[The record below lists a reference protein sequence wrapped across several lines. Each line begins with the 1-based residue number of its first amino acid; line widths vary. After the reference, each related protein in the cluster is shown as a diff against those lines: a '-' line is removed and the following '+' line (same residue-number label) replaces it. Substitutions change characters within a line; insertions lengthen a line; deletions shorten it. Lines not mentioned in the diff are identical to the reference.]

1 MNDLHQSPHRQA
13 VSLAVSLFNGGESDY
28 LAISRQIRAATGL
41 HRETCRRIA
50 AKVCRVELKRGQA
63 RQKAPDASVRL
74 TQAEK
79 EYIGRKG
86 LGSSEAIHRGMRLLM
101 EREP

>member
-1 MNDLHQSPHRQA
+1 MTNPLHRQA
-13 VSLAVSLFNGGESDY
+13 HDLAVSLFISGETNY

-63 RQKAPDASVRL
+63 QQKAPDASVRL

-79 EYIGRKG
+79 DYIGRKG
-86 LGSSEAIHRGMRLLM
+86 LGSSEAIHRGMRMLM
-101 EREP
+101 EWEP